1 MTMTGLFSKTSSQPA
16 RRQIQIKKVVDNILV
31 LPNQEYRII
40 LETSSINFELK
51 SEDEQDVIIDSF
63 QNFLNALPCQMQILV
78 RVREIDIDKYVEDI
92 AKFKDKEKETV
103 YKKQIESYS
112 AFVKKL
118 VSGNSILSRRFYIIL
133 PYHHPDKHEDWKVIK
148 EHLNLNRDI
157 VMKGLERMQMKAW
170 ELTSLEIL
178 NLFYT
183 FYNPESVKTQTITKE
198 TLTTLFKYNY
208 V

>member
-1 MTMTGLFSKTSSQPA
+1 MVFSNTKTQPA
-16 RRQIQIKKVVDNILV
+16 RKQIQIKKVVDNVLV

-51 SEDEQDVIIDSF
+51 SEEEQDVIIDSF

-78 RVREIDIDKYVEDI
+78 RVREIDIDKYVEDV
-92 AKFKDKEKETV
+92 AKFKDKEKEIV

-133 PYHHPDKHEDWKVIK
+133 PYHHPDSHEDWKVIK

-157 VMKGLERMQMKAW
+157 VIKGLERMQMKAKT
-170 ELTSLEIL
+170 LSSLEII

-183 FYNPESVKTQTITKE
+183 FYNPESVKTQAISKE
-198 TLTTLFKYNY
+198 TLSALFTHNY

>member
-1 MTMTGLFSKTSSQPA
+1 MKPVSS
-16 RRQIQIKKVVDNILV
+16 RGQIQVKKIVDHILV
-31 LPNQEYRII
+31 LPNQECRLI

-51 SEDEQDVIIDSF
+51 SEEEQDVMIDSF
-63 QNFLNALPCQMQILV
+63 QNFLNALPCQIQILV
-78 RVREIDIDKYVEDI
+78 RVREIDIDKYAEDI
-92 AKFKDKEKETV
+92 ARSKDKEKETV
-103 YKKQIESYS
+103 YKRQIESYS

-133 PYHHPDKHEDWKVIK
+133 PYHHPDKHEDWNMIK

-157 VMKGLERMQMKAW
+157 VIKGLERMQMKAKT
-170 ELTSLEIL
+170 LSSLEVI

-183 FYNPESVKTQTITKE
+183 FYNPESVKTQAISKE
-198 TLTTLFKYNY
+198 TLSALFTHNY

>member
-1 MTMTGLFSKTSSQPA
+1 MNGLFTKTKSQPA
-16 RRQIQIKKVVDNILV
+16 RKQIQIKKIVDNVLV
-31 LPNQEYRII
+31 LPNNEYRII

-51 SEDEQDVIIDSF
+51 SEEEQDVIIDSF
-63 QNFLNALPCQMQILV
+63 QNFLNALPCQIQILV

-92 AKFKDKEKETV
+92 ARSKDKEKEAV
-103 YKKQIESYS
+103 YKRQIESYS

-118 VSGNSILSRRFYIIL
+118 VSGNSILSRRFYIVL
-133 PYHHPDKHEDWKVIK
+133 PYHNPDKHEDWNVIK

-157 VMKGLERMQMKAW
+157 VIKGLERMQMKATT
-170 ELTSLEIL
+170 LTSLEII

-183 FYNPESVKTQTITKE
+183 FYNPESVKTQAITKE
-198 TLTTLFKYNY
+198 TLSALFKYNY